1 MEKKE
6 KIKIWHTQKNGCL
19 ISKSQFW
26 TYIDQDLSLNQ
37 HLCPDFSH
45 D

>member
-26 TYIDQDLSLNQ
+26 TYIGQDLSLNQ